1 VPRQINKTTLE
12 TLNKVARY
20 MHFDDRMKGKVHTV
34 ASLSIELHIPY
45 PTLAGVLTERRF
57 APVFTRNMLGGLC
70 LSGEIP
76 EFLVEFIDF
85 ETPYKPEYHCDEPS
99 HTHNTTPQ
107 NGRVKTAQPKKHN
120 AEYIEPKLVRKY
132 LGAEKL
138 QAFFDMVNRGYHKP
152 TGKDDPYWEWVNFV
166 NTLSVVLTLLINKD
180 PEAKLAELVDKPE
193 VFNEKAPTV
202 VKGIQATYEETKN
215 VNEQPR

>member
-1 VPRQINKTTLE
+1 
-12 TLNKVARY
+12 
-20 MHFDDRMKGKVHTV
+20 MHFDDRMKGKVHTT

-57 APVFTRNMLGGLC
+57 APVFDRNLLGGLC

-99 HTHNTTPQ
+99 HTHTTVTAQ

-120 AEYIEPKLVRKY
+120 AEYIEPKLIRKY
-132 LGAEKL
+132 LSDEQFKVFTNLLEG
-138 QAFFDMVNRGYHKP
+138 NYHKP
-152 TGKDDPYWEWVNFV
+152 TGKDDPYWEWVNFT
-166 NTLSVVLTLLINKD
+166 NTLSVVLALLINKD
-180 PEAKLAELVDKPE
+180 PEAKLAELVTEPE
-193 VFNEKAPTV
+193 VFNEKAPNL
-202 VKGIQATYEETKN
+202 VKNIRAAYEESTN
-215 VNEQPR
+215 VTA